1 MERNL
6 LKSIRICLRAQK
18 GTFKSGYSKPTVVF
32 KLEWINE
39 VIYNSKT
46 EKYDPGYT
54 IKATLASQTTPEEPK
69 PTENVF
75 PLKYGD
81 TSAVKGSYIKEVHDL
96 LSKNLGSGL
105 EYLKIADGDAV
116 MEKTMDQKLQLW

>member
-1 MERNL
+1 M
-6 LKSIRICLRAQK
+6 
-18 GTFKSGYSKPTVVF
+18 
-32 KLEWINE
+32 EWINE

-81 TSAVKGSYIKEVHDL
+81 TSAVKGSYIKEFMIYL
-96 LSKNLGSGL
+96 AKTL
-105 EYLKIADGDAV
+105 EAVWNILKLQMVMRV
-116 MEKTMDQKLQLW
+116 MEKLWTKNYSFGEIISESKRCRS